1 MEFGKSQ
8 KGGNILFYD
17 GFKYRV
23 DKKREGYQPGDAADL
38 LVREG

>member
-23 DKKREGYQPGDAADL
+23 EKNEKAIQPGDAADL
-38 LVREG
+38 LVRGG